1 MTHRFLGEEATDR
14 MRNEYLVQEVNKYE
28 DRSAQVICSLV
39 YYDGDKFIEAEGV
52 LDGFISTE
60 CRGTNGFGF
69 DEIFELPNGLTLAE
83 LSPEEKNE
91 VSARSLAIKNLK
103 EKLD

>member
-1 MTHRFLGEEATDR
+1 MNPKLQWL
-14 MRNEYLVQEVNKYE
+14 RNTMSSLDLQGLIISNPVNIKYLTN
-28 DRSAQVICSLV
+28 
-39 YYDGDKFIEAEGV
+39 IEAEGV

-91 VSARSLAIKNLK
+91 VSARYIEIKNLK